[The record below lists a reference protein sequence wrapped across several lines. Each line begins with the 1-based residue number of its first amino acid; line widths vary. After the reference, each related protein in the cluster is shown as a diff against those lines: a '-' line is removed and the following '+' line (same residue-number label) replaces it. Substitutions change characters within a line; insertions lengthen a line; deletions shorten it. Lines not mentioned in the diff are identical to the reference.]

1 MNRLIIRTVFL
12 GFFAITTN
20 YAFAAPPNTNSV
32 SPTTGSAI
40 LNELNQTN
48 TTTGV
53 TPPGMVRIEGGTFT
67 IGQMDEFVTAPRNS
81 QRRQL
86 TVSDFYMDQYEVTNL
101 AWKEYELWTKKMFEH
116 FVKDSMSYA
125 LYGLDSVTIHELN
138 SMLLSV
144 IPDST
149 VWREEMAYND
159 PYVENYYRH
168 HSFNNYPVVGISWEQ
183 AMAYC
188 QWRTDRVN
196 ENILISMGKL
206 VPPTFKRGKEDI
218 VVTPTTE
225 FSSEEIDE
233 FLKNNPDHEEYK
245 MYDKIQKD
253 SVYVLPYEW
262 VRKHY
267 IFNTEKYLTYS
278 EYTPHKKGESK
289 VTRSEGIL
297 WQNFRLPTEAEWE
310 YAAFGRQANK
320 DGYVEE
326 GKIYPWQGYVPRTTG
341 KGKGIGQ
348 MLANFTRSSG
358 DLKGVA
364 GKLDD
369 GYVFTAPVDAYAVTA
384 SDDPKYGN
392 KYGLYNMS
400 GNVNEWVMDVYRET
414 TFEVMAEYNP
424 YRGNVYTRVKK
435 VKINGK
441 EQPVIN
447 TIGCVELE
455 YTAEDDKRNYK
466 DGDLMS
472 RIDTD
477 YPLDTVGLNAE
488 QKEKIQQDPTD
499 VLAPRINNHSRVY
512 KGGSWNDRLYWLNPT
527 TRRYMDQSR
536 SSSTVGFRCA
546 MSIVGNK

>member
-40 LNELNQTN
+40 SNELNQTN

-53 TPPGMVRIEGGTFT
+53 TPPGMVHIEGGTFT

-101 AWKEYELWTKKMFEH
+101 AWKEYELWTKRMFEH

-125 LYGLDSVTIHELN
+125 LYELDSVTINELN
-138 SMLLSV
+138 SILLSV

-149 VWREEMAYND
+149 VWRDEMAYND

-168 HSFNNYPVVGISWEQ
+168 HSFNNYPVVGVSWEQ

-196 ENILISMGKL
+196 ENILISMGLL

-218 VVTPTTE
+218 VVMPNTE

-278 EYTPHKKGESK
+278 EYTPQKKGERK

-310 YAAFGRQANK
+310 YAAFGRQADK
-320 DGYVEE
+320 SGYVEE

-364 GKLDD
+364 GNLDD

-384 SDDPKYGN
+384 SNDPKYGN

-488 QKEKIQQDPTD
+488 QQDKIKQDPTD

>member
-1 MNRLIIRTVFL
+1 MNRLVIKTLFLL
-12 GFFAITTN
+12 GFFAVVST
-20 YAFAAPPNTNSV
+20 YALAAPPSSNGV
-32 SPTTGSAI
+32 SLTTGSAI
-40 LNELNQTN
+40 SSELNQSN
-48 TTTGV
+48 GTTGV
-53 TPPGMVRIEGGTFT
+53 TPPGMVRIDGGTFT

-101 AWKEYELWTKKMFEH
+101 AWKEYELWTNKMFGH
-116 FVKDSMSYA
+116 FVKDSISCA
-125 LYGLDSVTIHELN
+125 LYGLDSVTKRELK
-138 SMLLSV
+138 SVLLGV

-149 VWREEMAYND
+149 VWRDEMAYND

-168 HSFNNYPVVGISWEQ
+168 HSFNNYPVVGVSWEQ

-196 ENILISMGKL
+196 ENELIRMGLL
-206 VPPTFKRGKEDI
+206 VPHTFKRGKEE
-218 VVTPTTE
+218 VVIMPTTE
-225 FSSEEIDE
+225 FSAEEIEE

-245 MYDKIQKD
+245 MYDKVQKD

-267 IFNTEKYLTYS
+267 IFNTEKYLTDN
-278 EYTPHKKGESK
+278 EYTPQKKDARK
-289 VTRSEGIL
+289 VTRAEGIL

-310 YAAFGRQANK
+310 YAAFGRQADK
-320 DGYVEE
+320 SGYIEE

-341 KGKGIGQ
+341 KGKGTGQ

-364 GKLDD
+364 GNLDD
-369 GYVFTAPVDAYAVTA
+369 GYVFTAPVDEYPVTA
-384 SDDPKYGN
+384 SSDPKYGN

-424 YRGNVYTRVKK
+424 YRGNVYTSVTRDKSGK
-435 VKINGK
+435 PEINA
-441 EQPVIN
+441 
-447 TIGCVELE
+447 IGCVKLE
-455 YTAEDDKRNYK
+455 YAAEDDKRNYK

-477 YPLDTVGLNAE
+477 YPLDTVGLTAE
-488 QKEKIQQDPTD
+488 QMENVKQDPTD
-499 VLAPRINNHSRVY
+499 VLAPRIDNHSRVY

-527 TRRYMDQSR
+527 TRRYMNQSK